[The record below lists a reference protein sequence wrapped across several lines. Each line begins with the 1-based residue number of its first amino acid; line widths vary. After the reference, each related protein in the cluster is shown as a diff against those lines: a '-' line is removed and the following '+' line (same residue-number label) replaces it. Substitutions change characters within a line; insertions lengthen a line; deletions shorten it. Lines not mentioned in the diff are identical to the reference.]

1 MKLIL
6 GADPLLMPLTGI
18 GHYTK
23 NLAKAI
29 VKRKAVESVDFYA
42 HGHFFDPDALLNP
55 ETLSTTKELD
65 NPPPPKKS
73 VLQKIR
79 EEAAKIEVIVKV
91 YGLISVY
98 LDRLRLNSKASPRT
112 LFHSPN
118 FTLPAFKGK
127 CVVTIHDL
135 STVRF
140 PQYHPSARVAY
151 INSQIKKS
159 VKYAAHI
166 VTDSE
171 FIKAELIER
180 YNLSHDFVT
189 AIHLGVDENY
199 KRRDEQEVID
209 TLNEHGLHY
218 KQYFLFVSTIE
229 PRKNIVS
236 ILDAYEAY
244 YENTASPQPLVLVGG
259 NGWHNEDIMQ
269 RINLLKGKGVMYL
282 GYVSQTQIPE
292 LFSGAQSL
300 VFPSIYEGFGLPVIE
315 AQASGVPVLTSKN
328 SSMSEVVDKYDV
340 EVDPLDV
347 EDIYRGLQ
355 KISRITIPDT
365 YSYKRRTWED
375 VADDYLSLY
384 KRVLNKPSTINQ

>member
-29 VKRKAVESVDFYA
+29 VKRKALESVDFYA
-42 HGHFFDPDALLNP
+42 HGHFFDPVTLLKPDDPKPNSD
-55 ETLSTTKELD
+55 THKNTAKTK
-65 NPPPPKKS
+65 S
-73 VLQKIR
+73 AIQKIR
-79 EEAAKIEVIVKV
+79 EKAANITIVVKIYAV
-91 YGLISVY
+91 ISVY
-98 LDRLRLNSKASPRT
+98 LDKIRLNGKVPTNT

-118 FTLPAFKGK
+118 FILPAFKGK

-151 INSQIKKS
+151 INDQIEKS

-244 YENTASPQPLVLVGG
+244 YQNTTSPQPLVLVGG

-269 RINLLKGKGVMYL
+269 RINLLKEKGVMYL

-347 EDIYRGLQ
+347 DDVYRGLQ
-355 KISRITIPDT
+355 KISRITIPD
-365 YSYKRRTWED
+365 SHDCKRRTWGD

-384 KRVLNKPSTINQ
+384 KRVLNKPSTPDQ

>member
-29 VKRKAVESVDFYA
+29 VKRKALESVDFYA
-42 HGHFFDPDALLNP
+42 HGHFFDPVTLLKPDDPKPNSD
-55 ETLSTTKELD
+55 THKNTAKTK
-65 NPPPPKKS
+65 S
-73 VLQKIR
+73 AIQKIR
-79 EEAAKIEVIVKV
+79 EKAANITIVVKIYAV
-91 YGLISVY
+91 ISVY
-98 LDRLRLNSKASPRT
+98 LDKIRLNGKVPTNT

-118 FTLPAFKGK
+118 FILPAFKGK

-151 INSQIKKS
+151 INDQIEKS

-244 YENTASPQPLVLVGG
+244 YQNTTSPQPLVLVGG

-269 RINLLKGKGVMYL
+269 RINLLKEKGVMYL
-282 GYVSQTQIPE
+282 GYVSQAQIPE

-347 EDIYRGLQ
+347 DDIYRGLQ
-355 KISRITIPDT
+355 KISRITIPD
-365 YSYKRRTWED
+365 SHNCKRRTWED

-384 KRVLNKPSTINQ
+384 KRVLNKPSTPDQ

>member
-29 VKRKAVESVDFYA
+29 VKRKVVESVDFYA
-42 HGHFFDPDALLNP
+42 HGHFFDPDTLLNP
-55 ETLSTTKELD
+55 KEPRPSPDQD
-65 NPPPPKKS
+65 NNTSAKKS
-73 VLQKIR
+73 ALQKVR
-79 EEAAKIEVIVKV
+79 EQAAKIELVVKA
-91 YGLISVY
+91 YALISVY
-98 LDRLRLNSKASPRT
+98 LDKVRLNSKVSPTT

-151 INSQIKKS
+151 INNQIEKS

-199 KRRDEQEVID
+199 KRRGEQEVMD

-244 YENTASPQPLVLVGG
+244 YENTASPQPLALVGG

-269 RINLLKGKGVMYL
+269 RINLLKEKGVTYL

-355 KISRITIPDT
+355 KVSSVTIPDS
-365 YSYKRRTWED
+365 YDYKRRTWED

-384 KRVLNKPSTINQ
+384 KKILQS

>member
-29 VKRKAVESVDFYA
+29 VKRKALESVDFYA
-42 HGHFFDPDALLNP
+42 HGHFFDPVTLLKPDDPKPNSD
-55 ETLSTTKELD
+55 THKNTAKTK
-65 NPPPPKKS
+65 S
-73 VLQKIR
+73 AIQKIR
-79 EEAAKIEVIVKV
+79 EKAANITIVVKIYAV
-91 YGLISVY
+91 ISVY
-98 LDRLRLNSKASPRT
+98 LDKIRLNGKVPTNT

-118 FTLPAFKGK
+118 FILPAFKGK

-244 YENTASPQPLVLVGG
+244 YQNTTSPQPLVLVGG

-269 RINLLKGKGVMYL
+269 RINLLKEKGVMYL
-282 GYVSQTQIPE
+282 GYVSQAQIPE

-347 EDIYRGLQ
+347 DDIYRGLQ
-355 KISRITIPDT
+355 KISRITIPD
-365 YSYKRRTWED
+365 SHNCKRRTWED

-384 KRVLNKPSTINQ
+384 KRVLNKPSTPDQ

>member
-1 MKLIL
+1 
-6 GADPLLMPLTGI
+6 MPLTGI

-23 NLAKAI
+23 NLATAI
-29 VKRKAVESVDFYA
+29 LRKKAVESVDFYA

-55 ETLSTTKELD
+55 KEPRPSPDQDNNTST
-65 NPPPPKKS
+65 KKS
-73 VLQKIR
+73 ALQKVR
-79 EEAAKIEVIVKV
+79 EQAAKIELVVKA
-91 YGLISVY
+91 YALISVY
-98 LDRLRLNSKASPRT
+98 LDKVRLNSKVSPTT

-151 INSQIKKS
+151 INNQIEKS

-199 KRRDEQEVID
+199 KRRGEQEVMD

-244 YENTASPQPLVLVGG
+244 YENTASPQPLALVGG

-269 RINLLKGKGVMYL
+269 RIELLKAKGVMYL
-282 GYVSQTQIPE
+282 GYVSQAQIPE

-355 KISRITIPDT
+355 KVSNVTIPD
-365 YSYKRRTWED
+365 SYDYIRRTWED

-384 KRVLNKPSTINQ
+384 KKILQS

>member
-42 HGHFFDPDALLNP
+42 HGHFFDPDTLLKPDDRKPNSD
-55 ETLSTTKELD
+55 T
-65 NPPPPKKS
+65 PKNTAQTKS
-73 VLQKIR
+73 VIQKIR
-79 EEAAKIEVIVKV
+79 EKAANITIVVKV
-91 YGLISVY
+91 YAVISVY
-98 LDRLRLNSKASPRT
+98 LDKIRLNSKVSTNT

-118 FTLPAFKGK
+118 FILPAFKGK

-199 KRRDEQEVID
+199 KRRGEQEVID

-269 RINLLKGKGVMYL
+269 RINLLKEKGVMYL

-355 KISRITIPDT
+355 KISRITIPD
-365 YSYKRRTWED
+365 SHDCKRRTWGD

-384 KRVLNKPSTINQ
+384 KRVLNKPSTPDE